1 MTVSLPFESASALL
15 ILTPTAIGQ
24 TELETQTLQVAGG
37 TLTFYLGATP
47 VFIQAAP

>member
-1 MTVSLPFESASALL
+1 MYPLKRIALPLFAI
-15 ILTPTAIGQ
+15 ILA
-24 TELETQTLQVAGG
+24 TLACG